1 MFEKLLKMIEMK
13 ERDPERR
20 LLICMGLEKFNVK
33 FDKDIFKKSTNF
45 KAQPDLSDETNKRL
59 AELMMGTTIDEKNKH
74 SVIDKLKAK
83 LAKLKPSVPSV
94 SMPKLKLPKQG
105 NQLAVPIHRQELT
118 VKRLFL

>member
-1 MFEKLLKMIEMK
+1 MFEKLLKMIEME

-20 LLICMGLEKFNVK
+20 LLVCLILEKLNVK

-74 SVIDKLKAK
+74 SAIDKLKAK
-83 LAKLKPSVPSV
+83 LTKLKPSIPSL
-94 SMPKLKLPKQG
+94 PTTKLKMPKQG
-105 NQLAVPIHRQELT
+105 NQSVVSISKQEFT
-118 VKRLFL
+118 VKR